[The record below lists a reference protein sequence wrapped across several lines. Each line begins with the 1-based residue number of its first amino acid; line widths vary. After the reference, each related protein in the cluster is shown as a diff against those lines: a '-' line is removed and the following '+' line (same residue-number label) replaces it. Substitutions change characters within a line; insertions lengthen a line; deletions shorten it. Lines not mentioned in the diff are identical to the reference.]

1 MLARIVRNTDFTYLE
16 LLRINMNRFDRS
28 NITLSCSPAGNSWWL
43 IKHSLQR
50 FGP

>member
-16 LLRINMNRFDRS
+16 RFRINVSHFDRS
-28 NITLSCSPAGNSWWL
+28 SITVSSLPAGNSWWL